1 MEVIVT
7 CTAVQ
12 IWAIEDKMDSNPSA
26 QPVSRWLSPDGLRQ
40 RVSLHPRLA
49 NSSAVGSR
57 PDQGLLVSDI
67 FVVHVASLRQT
78 FYFARQNLAGFF
90 HSFSPMSPGRT
101 FTIWSGRWE
110 SNPHPFPA
118 KALKSLVETK
128 QSVAPH

>member
-1 MEVIVT
+1 MVFANEFLYIHGSPT
-7 CTAVQ
+7 HL
-12 IWAIEDKMDSNPSA
+12 
-26 QPVSRWLSPDGLRQ
+26 LS
-40 RVSLHPRLA
+40 VH
-49 NSSAVGSR
+49 V